1 MNDSIDSAAA
11 SNPGKDAGKYAPRNW
26 HPDERPTMPG
36 GPSFPAH
43 STPRRVAFFLIG
55 TLVTLTGGLGN
66 ALVTVN
72 LVNLQGTLG
81 AFAAETNWLPAAY
94 VMTNV
99 SMNLL
104 LVKFRQQFGLRA
116 FTEFFL
122 VLYALVTFAH
132 LFVND
137 LGSAIAVRAA
147 HGMVGAALSTLGLY
161 YTLQAFKKEWRSKGI
176 VISTG
181 ISQLPQPIAYLFSAG
196 LLEFAEWR
204 GLYMFELGLTLLTL
218 AGVLWIKLPPG
229 DRFKAFRPTDFL
241 TFMLFAP
248 GMALLCAAL
257 TFGRVLWWT
266 EQPWVGVALAA
277 SIFLIV
283 AAIAVEHNRKNPL
296 LNLRWLTNGT
306 IARLFLAMMLV
317 RVVLSEQSIGAVGF
331 LRMVGLNND
340 QLQTLFLVV
349 LLSTILGIVVSAV
362 ILRPPHLMGP
372 QVIALLIMALGA
384 WIDSHATNL
393 TRPVEM
399 YVSQGMLAFG
409 GTLFL
414 GPLLLTLLG
423 SVIANPG
430 NLITFSVLFG
440 LTQNLGGLLGSS
452 LLGTYQV
459 MREKFHSSSLAEQLS
474 SLDPLVAARIQQ
486 GGAAYA
492 RVLTDPAARTRQGLS
507 VLSQGA
513 TREANILAYNDVF
526 LMIAILAA
534 ALALWIFGRALWLTY
549 CAAPPAAAPA
559 APAVRDGATDS
570 PIATAAGTPPE
581 PMPAAGAA
589 PQPPINRAL

>member
-1 MNDSIDSAAA
+1 MSSTD
-11 SNPGKDAGKYAPRNW
+11 KYTPRDW
-26 HPDERPTMPG
+26 HPDERPTLPG

-72 LVNLQGTLG
+72 LVNLQGTLS
-81 AFAAETNWLPAAY
+81 AFSAEVNWLPTAY

-161 YTLQAFKKEWRSKGI
+161 YTLQAFTKVWRPRGI
-176 VISTG
+176 IISTG
-181 ISQLPQPIAYLFSAG
+181 ISQLAQPIAYLFSSR
-196 LLEFAEWR
+196 LLELAEWR
-204 GLYMFELGLTLLTL
+204 GLYVFELGLTLVTL
-218 AGVLWIKLPPG
+218 AGVLWVKLPPG
-229 DRFKAFRPTDFL
+229 DRFKAFRPTDFV
-241 TFMLFAP
+241 TFALFAP

-266 EQPWVGVALAA
+266 SQPWVGVALAA
-277 SIFLIV
+277 AIVLIV
-283 AAIAVEHNRKNPL
+283 ASIAVEHNRKNPL
-296 LNLRWLTNGT
+296 LNLRWLTNGM
-306 IARLFLAMMLV
+306 IARLFIAMILV
-317 RVVLSEQSIGAVGF
+317 RVVLSEQSVGAVGF
-331 LRMVGLNND
+331 LRLVGLNND
-340 QLQTLFLVV
+340 QLTTLFGVV
-349 LLSTILGIVVSAV
+349 LLSTIAGIVFSA
-362 ILRPPHLMGP
+362 LTFNPARMMAP
-372 QVIALLIMALGA
+372 QVVALLIMASGA
-384 WIDSHATNL
+384 WIDSHATSV
-393 TRPVEM
+393 TRPAEM
-399 YVSQGMLAFG
+399 YVSQGLLAFG
-409 GTLFL
+409 GVMFL
-414 GPLLLTLLG
+414 GPLLLTLMG
-423 SVIANPG
+423 SVITNPG

-452 LLGTYQV
+452 LLGTWQIT
-459 MREKFHSSSLAEQLS
+459 REKFHSSQLADSLS

-486 GGAAYA
+486 YGAAYA
-492 RVLTDPAARTRQGLS
+492 RVLTDPASRTRQGISL
-507 VLSQGA
+507 LTQTQ

-526 LMIAILAA
+526 LAIAVLATLLAA
-534 ALALWIFGRALWLTY
+534 WIFGRALWIDYVAPKPAPATPP
-549 CAAPPAAAPA
+549 AAPPPA
-559 APAVRDGATDS
+559 TGRDAATDS
-570 PIATAAGTPPE
+570 PISTAAGEPPE
-581 PMPAAGAA
+581 PVADPT
-589 PQPPINRAL
+589 PR